1 MAGGAREEE
10 TPMAGPTEHPLAYEF
25 RFCVA
30 LERAEF
36 VQSIRSLGRTRDLA
50 YVSLEWLG
58 DDPRPASG

>member
-1 MAGGAREEE
+1 
-10 TPMAGPTEHPLAYEF
+10 MAGPTEHPLAYEF